1 LLKPELMTLAQTTV
15 SIQPDT
21 MTLLSSLGAPFDLQ
35 DVETFT
41 HCQRIAGYAL
51 ILGRRLGLSMENLL
65 TLERGVFLHDMG
77 NVHIPDRILKK
88 TAPLS
93 DAEWKVMKSHVVT
106 GYAMLSTVPSL
117 HDVAA
122 IVLAHH
128 ERYNGTGYPHRLE
141 GEDIPFGARICAVA
155 DCLDALTSLNR
166 IRRRPMSFSDA
177 CRYIASERETRFD
190 PRIVDAMVSVS
201 TEEWC
206 RLQRSVS
213 PPCIP
218 RMHEDGNQP
227 SFREL
232 VFSAHFDKLAAKVVA
247 C

>member
-1 LLKPELMTLAQTTV
+1 MAQTAV
-15 SIQPDT
+15 SVQPDA
-21 MTLLSSLGAPFDLQ
+21 MALLSSLGATFDLH
-35 DVETFT
+35 DVETYT
-41 HCQRIAGYAL
+41 HCQRTAAYAL
-51 ILGRRLGLSMENLL
+51 MLGRRLGLSLDNLL
-65 TLERGVFLHDMG
+65 TLERGVLLHDMG

-93 DAEWKVMKSHVVT
+93 DAEWKIMKGHVVT

-117 HDVAA
+117 NDVAA

-141 GEDIPFGARICAVA
+141 GEDIPLGARICSVA
-155 DCLDALTSLNR
+155 DCLDALTSLNQ
-166 IRRRPMSFSDA
+166 IGRRAMSLSDA
-177 CRYIASERETRFD
+177 CRYITSERETRFD
-190 PRIVDAMVSVS
+190 PQVVDALLSVS
-201 TEEWC
+201 TDEWC

-213 PPCIP
+213 LRCSR

-232 VFSAHFDKLAAKVVA
+232 VVSGHFDKPAAKVVA